1 MAKLLEIVTHPNPI
15 LKRISTDVDIE
26 EFKNKDFQKLVK
38 DMTLTMLKKDGVG
51 LAAPQIGKN
60 IRLIIIKTKDENLV
74 MINPVILKK
83 SWIKET
89 SEEGCLSLPGV
100 FCDIKRPKNVTCE
113 YLNIKM
119 EKISLEA
126 KGFLARVIQHEIDHL
141 DGILTLDRANMQ
153 K

>member
-1 MAKLLEIVTHPNPI
+1 MAKLLDIVTHPNPI
-15 LKRISTDVDIE
+15 LKKISKDVNTKDL
-26 EFKNKDFQKLVK
+26 KNKDFQKLVK

-60 IRLIIIKTKDENLV
+60 IRLIVIKTKDENLV

-89 SEEGCLSLPGV
+89 AEEGCLSLPGV
-100 FCDIKRPKNVTCE
+100 FYEIKRSKNVTCE
-113 YLNIKM
+113 YINNNM
-119 EKISLEA
+119 EKIVLEA
-126 KGFLARVIQHEIDHL
+126 KGFFARVIQHEIDHL
-141 DGILTLDRANMQ
+141 DGILTIDRANLQ